1 MKISITILVIGALAI
16 LTFGTIVEGRK
27 KLFID
32 NCKSLPVAS
41 FSNKT

>member
-1 MKISITILVIGALAI
+1 MATLAI

-32 NCKSLPVAS
+32 YCKSLPVAS